1 MQADA
6 PVLELL
12 EVDISEACLLQG
24 NGAVVVVE
32 VVALAAAE
40 RRVGK
45 RLWHH
50 VGDALRTDAGD
61 GEHRREYRYARL
73 HILLAVGVE
82 CRHHLRILSAVRRGG
97 PDDERHVYAVA

>member
-6 PVLELL
+6 PLLQLL
-12 EVDISEACLLQG
+12 EVDIGEACLLQG
-24 NGAVVVVE
+24 YGAVVVVE

-45 RLWHH
+45 RLWHY
-50 VGDALRTDAGD
+50 VVDALRTDAGD
-61 GEHRREYRYARL
+61 GEHRREYRHARL

-82 CRHHLRILSAVRRGG
+82 CRQLQDTRRGTT
-97 PDDERHVYAVA
+97 RRSRR